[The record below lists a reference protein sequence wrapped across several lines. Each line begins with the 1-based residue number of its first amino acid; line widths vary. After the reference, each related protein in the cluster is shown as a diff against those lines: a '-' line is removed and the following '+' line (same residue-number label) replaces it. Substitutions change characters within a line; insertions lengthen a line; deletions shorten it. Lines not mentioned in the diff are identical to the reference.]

1 MSHQTSSQVSS
12 QADLLEKIKQ
22 AELESTASLDASK
35 KQADGILQAA
45 RENANN
51 KIHQAE
57 NTARAEREQLLS
69 AGKAQVQT
77 EIAKMEKDNDLA
89 IQRMKDKSKNPP
101 DLKKLVFSLL
111 EE

>member
-1 MSHQTSSQVSS
+1 LSHQTSSQVSG

-22 AELESTASLDASK
+22 AELQSTATLDASK
-35 KQADGILQAA
+35 KEADGILQAA

-51 KIHQAE
+51 RIRQAE
-57 NTARAEREQLLS
+57 NTARAEREQLL
-69 AGKAQVQT
+69 AAAKAKVQA
-77 EIAKMEKDNDLA
+77 EIATMEKDNDLA